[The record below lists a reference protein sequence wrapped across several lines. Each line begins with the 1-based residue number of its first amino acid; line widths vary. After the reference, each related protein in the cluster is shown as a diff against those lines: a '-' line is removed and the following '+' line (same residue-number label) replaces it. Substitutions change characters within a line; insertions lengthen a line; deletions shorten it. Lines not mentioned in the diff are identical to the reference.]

1 MSEMGPSFSLEKP
14 KITLTPGQR
23 KELIHD
29 FYQEAVNRM
38 KNAGGEVIE
47 DIAQFYAKIP
57 PTEEYVVR
65 RQDGQHIIDTL
76 VDGQDMS
83 LALDAEL
90 GAYANSV
97 EWSKI
102 QGTRGLLNAFQ
113 EGMANFHGMA
123 TVVGFAKGKDLE
135 VGNVP
140 DFTGQYITT
149 DRSLVRSSRGVVHP
163 EDLRFMIFRT
173 PSNVFPD
180 ALRSEKE
187 EDEIEDG
194 KQINIFRAVY
204 FPHGVEAQNKK

>member
-1 MSEMGPSFSLEKP
+1 MGPMPSPEKP
-14 KITLTPGQR
+14 KITFTPEQR

-29 FYQEAVNRM
+29 FYQEAIKRM
-38 KNAGGEVIE
+38 EMAGGEVIE
-47 DIAQFYAKIP
+47 DITQFYAKLP

-76 VDGQDMS
+76 VDGQDMP
-83 LALDAEL
+83 LALDAKL

-97 EWSKI
+97 EWSKT

-123 TVVGFAKGKDLE
+123 TVVGFRKGKDLE
-135 VGNVP
+135 VGSVP
-140 DFTGQYITT
+140 DFTGQYIST

-187 EDEIEDG
+187 EDEVESG

-204 FPHGVEAQNKK
+204 FPHGAETPKRE